1 VTLAKEKED
10 GELFLSLSEAEK
22 RYVLDH
28 RIVFFDDQK
37 KEIKLDDQ
45 SIPLPTDSGELGM
58 SAQSNIPSLYS
69 FDWDHDGIDEVVIQ
83 LRAWTK
89 ISWQDWFLILRKTK
103 QEEDYKD
110 VYSGV
115 VLEDGTGL
123 TRDQMKEIGL
133 FANEDGIFI
142 SSLISLESE
151 VNKEIY
157 SLKFIPGVLQPE
169 KHPL

>member
-1 VTLAKEKED
+1 
-10 GELFLSLSEAEK
+10 
-22 RYVLDH
+22 
-28 RIVFFDDQK
+28 
-37 KEIKLDDQ
+37 
-45 SIPLPTDSGELGM
+45 M